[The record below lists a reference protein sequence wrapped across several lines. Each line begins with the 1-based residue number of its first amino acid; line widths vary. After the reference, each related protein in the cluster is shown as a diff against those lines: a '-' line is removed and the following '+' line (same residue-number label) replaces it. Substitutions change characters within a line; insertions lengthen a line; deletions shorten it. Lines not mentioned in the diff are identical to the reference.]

1 LTRSDASTT
10 LSVMATTGGRLDGL
24 SILIVGGTSG
34 LGLAAARACV
44 REHASVTIVGR
55 DDEDLARVTAEF
67 GRGSGR
73 DFGRDSG
80 AGSGAD
86 VLVIGGDAS
95 QPALA
100 ERAVSEAA
108 SRFGRLDGVFHV
120 AGGSGRRF
128 GDGPLDAITDEG
140 WRATVDLNLTS
151 LFHTCR
157 AATRYFVDAKRGG
170 SILVMTS
177 VLAFSPAPAHFA
189 THAYAASKAGAIGL
203 MTACAAY
210 YAPMGIRFNAIA
222 PALVDTPGAR
232 RAVADPRIAAYVQ
245 ARQPLDGGRVGRPED
260 IDGAVVY
267 LLSDESR
274 FVTGQ
279 VLAVDGGWSVSDA
292 ASTPTPAGPRG

>member
-1 LTRSDASTT
+1 MPTTR
-10 LSVMATTGGRLDGL
+10 GRLDGL

-34 LGLAAARACV
+34 LGLAAARACL
-44 REHASVTIVGR
+44 REHANVTVAGR
-55 DDEDLARVTAEF
+55 DDEDLARAAA
-67 GRGSGR
+67 GLHAG
-73 DFGRDSG
+73 G
-80 AGSGAD
+80 AAR
-86 VLVIGGDAS
+86 VIGGDATE
-95 QPALA
+95 PALA
-100 ERAVSEAA
+100 ERAVRQAIDS
-108 SRFGRLDGVFHV
+108 FGRLDGVFHV

-140 WRATVDLNLTS
+140 WRATLDLNLTS
-151 LFHTCR
+151 LFYTCR
-157 AATRYFVDAKRGG
+157 AAARYFVEQKRGG

-232 RAVADPRIAAYVQ
+232 RAVQDPRIAAYVE

-260 IDGAVVY
+260 LDGAVVY

-292 ASTPTPAGPRG
+292 EPRA

>member
-1 LTRSDASTT
+1 MLDQTIRHADGSRMTR
-10 LSVMATTGGRLDGL
+10 GRLDGL

-34 LGLAAARACV
+34 LGLAAARACL
-44 REHASVTIVGR
+44 REHARVMVAGR
-55 DDEDLARVTAEF
+55 DDEDLTRAA
-67 GRGSGR
+67 
-73 DFGRDSG
+73 
-80 AGSGAD
+80 AD
-86 VLVIGGDAS
+86 LGPDVIAIGGDATD
-95 QPALA
+95 PALA
-100 ERAVSEAA
+100 ERAVRQAIDS
-108 SRFGRLDGVFHV
+108 FGRLDGVFHV

-128 GDGPLDAITDEG
+128 GDGPLDAMTDEG
-140 WRATVDLNLTS
+140 WRATIDLNLTS
-151 LFHTCR
+151 LVYTSR
-157 AATRYFVDAKRGG
+157 AATRYFIEQKRGG

-232 RAVADPRIAAYVQ
+232 RAVQDPRIAAYVE

-260 IDGAVVY
+260 LDGAVVY

-292 ASTPTPAGPRG
+292 SSQPASTPGSASAPESGSSEPRR

>member
-1 LTRSDASTT
+1 MR
-10 LSVMATTGGRLDGL
+10 MARGRLDGL

-44 REHASVTIVGR
+44 REHASVTVAGR
-55 DDEDLARVTAEF
+55 DDEDLARAATEL
-67 GRGSGR
+67 
-73 DFGRDSG
+73 G
-80 AGSGAD
+80 AASEQGAD
-86 VLVIGGDAS
+86 GVVVAIGGDATE
-95 QPALA
+95 PGLA
-100 ERAVSEAA
+100 ERAVRQAVA
-108 SRFGRLDGVFHV
+108 SFGRLDGVFHV

-128 GDGPLDAITDEG
+128 GDGPLDAITDDG

-157 AATRYFVDAKRGG
+157 AATRYFVEQKRGG
-170 SILVMTS
+170 SVLVMTS
-177 VLAFSPAPAHFA
+177 VLAFAPAPAHFA
-189 THAYAASKAGAIGL
+189 THAYAASKAGATGL

-232 RAVADPRIAAYVQ
+232 RAVQDARVAAYVE

-260 IDGAVVY
+260 IEGAVVY
-267 LLSDESR
+267 LLSEESR

-292 ASTPTPAGPRG
+292 ASASVPTPPTAPEEPRR

>member
-1 LTRSDASTT
+1 
-10 LSVMATTGGRLDGL
+10 MATTVGRLDGL

-34 LGLAAARACV
+34 LGLAAARACM
-44 REHASVTIVGR
+44 RERAKVTVVGR
-55 DDEDLARVTAEF
+55 DDEDLARVAAEF
-67 GRGSGR
+67 GP
-73 DFGRDSG
+73 D
-80 AGSGAD
+80 AIA
-86 VLVIGGDAS
+86 LGGDAS
-95 QPALA
+95 EPALA
-100 ERAVSEAA
+100 ERAVAEAA

-151 LFHTCR
+151 LFYTCR

-170 SILVMTS
+170 SILVMSS
-177 VLAFSPAPAHFA
+177 VLASSPAPAHFA

-232 RAVADPRIAAYVQ
+232 RAVSDPRIAAYVK

-292 ASTPTPAGPRG
+292 SASASTPASTSAPGETRG

>member
-1 LTRSDASTT
+1 MNR
-10 LSVMATTGGRLDGL
+10 GRLDGL

-44 REHASVTIVGR
+44 REHAQVTVAGR
-55 DDEDLARVTAEF
+55 DDEDLARAEA
-67 GRGSGR
+67 
-73 DFGRDSG
+73 DLG
-80 AGSGAD
+80 AEAN
-86 VLVIGGDAS
+86 VVAIGGDATN
-95 QPALA
+95 PTLA
-100 ERAVSEAA
+100 ERAVRQAVDS
-108 SRFGRLDGVFHV
+108 FGRLDGVFHV

-140 WRATVDLNLTS
+140 WRATLDLNLTS

-157 AATRYFVDAKRGG
+157 AATRYFIEQKRGG

-177 VLAFSPAPAHFA
+177 VLASSPAPAHFA

-210 YAPMGIRFNAIA
+210 YAPQNIRFNAIA

-232 RAVADPRIAAYVQ
+232 RAAQDPRIAAYVQ
-245 ARQPLDGGRVGRPED
+245 ARQPLDGGRIGRPED

-267 LLSDESR
+267 LLSSESR

-279 VLAVDGGWSVSDA
+279 VIAVDGGWSVSDA
-292 ASTPTPAGPRG
+292 EPRG

>member
-1 LTRSDASTT
+1 MPTTR
-10 LSVMATTGGRLDGL
+10 GRLDGQ

-34 LGLAAARACV
+34 LGLAAARACL
-44 REHASVTIVGR
+44 REQASVAVVGR
-55 DDEDLARVTAEF
+55 DDEDLAPAVAEL
-67 GRGSGR
+67 GPSVI
-73 DFGRDSG
+73 
-80 AGSGAD
+80 A
-86 VLVIGGDAS
+86 IGGDATES
-95 QPALA
+95 ALA
-100 ERAVSEAA
+100 ERAVRQAID
-108 SRFGRLDGVFHV
+108 RFGRLDGVFHV

-140 WRATVDLNLTS
+140 WRATLDLNLTS

-157 AATRYFVDAKRGG
+157 AATRYFMEQQRGG

-203 MTACAAY
+203 MTSCAAY

-232 RAVADPRIAAYVQ
+232 RAVQDPRIAAYVQ

-260 IDGAVVY
+260 LDGAVVY

-279 VLAVDGGWSVSDA
+279 VLAVDGGWSVGDA
-292 ASTPTPAGPRG
+292 SPPSAPSPASGSGSAEPGR